1 MNRVMNLFLHKQVQ
15 VKMKH
20 PKTKTKEKRVNETLV
35 MSITIS

>member
-1 MNRVMNLFLHKQVQ
+1 
-15 VKMKH
+15 MKH